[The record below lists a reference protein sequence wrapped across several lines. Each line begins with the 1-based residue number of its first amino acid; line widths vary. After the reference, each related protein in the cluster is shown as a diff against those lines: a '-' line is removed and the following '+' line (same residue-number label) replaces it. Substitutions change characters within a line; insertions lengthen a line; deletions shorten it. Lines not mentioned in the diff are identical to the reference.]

1 MYQDWRTYGYTA
13 EKDVVRAP
21 MKVDTLAFA
30 VDELTWSFVDM
41 TNDIGKFA
49 LMWGKSMATT
59 PFKVAR

>member
-1 MYQDWRTYGYTA
+1 
-13 EKDVVRAP
+13 
-21 MKVDTLAFA
+21 MKVDTLTFA

-41 TNDIGKFA
+41 TNDSGKFA